1 MRNKPLR
8 DWLLAVA
15 PALAWLA
22 LRRAGNGLPMAAR
35 IGLEGAAFAA
45 AAWLLLRED
54 GRSVFRLTG
63 RDALLSIGL
72 GLLLGLGGRLCFG
85 KAEGAEATASAFFLL
100 CVLGPAAEEVL
111 YRGLIYGRLRRR
123 MTGMGAA
130 AVSALF
136 FAAAHGTPVRMAG
149 ALAAGLALGL
159 VRLKTGSVTAPLLIH
174 MLLNLTAFL

>member
-1 MRNKPLR
+1 
-8 DWLLAVA
+8 
-15 PALAWLA
+15 
-22 LRRAGNGLPMAAR
+22 
-35 IGLEGAAFAA
+35 
-45 AAWLLLRED
+45 
-54 GRSVFRLTG
+54 
-63 RDALLSIGL
+63 
-72 GLLLGLGGRLCFG
+72 
-85 KAEGAEATASAFFLL
+85 
-100 CVLGPAAEEVL
+100 
-111 YRGLIYGRLRRR
+111 